1 MNKELKI
8 LGLRTFGHNK
18 AIDFINKSIIMSKT
32 SHAYLITGPEN
43 IGKKTLAVDLASILN
58 AKPNKDMFDNQYVI
72 DISSSKERSRIL
84 NGNHS
89 DIKIIDKEFSDQ
101 TNRSSLV
108 ISIDQIRQ
116 IIKDIYLK
124 PFEGE
129 KKIYIINQ
137 AQNMTES
144 RYNSMLKILE
154 EPPQEAAIILT
165 APSIKSLP
173 STIVSR
179 CQLINLDYIQKQ
191 DIENFI
197 LRNFDIDESKS
208 EFISRISKGKIG
220 FAINACNDQT
230 LIDDYFQTILK
241 FAEILSSGI
250 DKRFNYARDISSL
263 YRKNK
268 NQVYKELSMWLDF
281 WRDLL
286 VLKNGLNE
294 HIVNQEWREMILK
307 ISEEIEIRKI
317 LDVMQEFKKSIKYLE
332 QNGSPQLIIEVLMM
346 ELPFVNMGKIS
357 DVKPSII
364 F

>member
-144 RYNSMLKILE
+144 AYNSINFGGAGGYPATTFSMDNTGGGGAHE
-154 EPPQEAAIILT
+154 NRPPFYAL
-165 APSIKSLP
+165 
-173 STIVSR
+173 
-179 CQLINLDYIQKQ
+179 CYIMK
-191 DIENFI
+191 
-197 LRNFDIDESKS
+197 
-208 EFISRISKGKIG
+208 
-220 FAINACNDQT
+220 T
-230 LIDDYFQTILK
+230 
-241 FAEILSSGI
+241 
-250 DKRFNYARDISSL
+250 
-263 YRKNK
+263 
-268 NQVYKELSMWLDF
+268 
-281 WRDLL
+281 
-286 VLKNGLNE
+286 
-294 HIVNQEWREMILK
+294 
-307 ISEEIEIRKI
+307 
-317 LDVMQEFKKSIKYLE
+317 
-332 QNGSPQLIIEVLMM
+332 
-346 ELPFVNMGKIS
+346 
-357 DVKPSII
+357 
-364 F
+364 